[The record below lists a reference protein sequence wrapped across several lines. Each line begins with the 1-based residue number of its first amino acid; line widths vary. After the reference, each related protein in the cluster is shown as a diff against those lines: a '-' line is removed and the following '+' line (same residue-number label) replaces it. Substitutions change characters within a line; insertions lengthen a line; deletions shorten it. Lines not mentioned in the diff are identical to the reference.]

1 LKENRLTLF
10 DDEYFNSYK
19 KLGGKKNKSRYMKI
33 LEIFFNETLDIFID
47 GNPLYHDSREEALE
61 AVKKEAKITYEE
73 LDLIFESVDDVTA
86 YT

>member
-1 LKENRLTLF
+1 
-10 DDEYFNSYK
+10 
-19 KLGGKKNKSRYMKI
+19 MKI

-47 GNPLYHDSREEALE
+47 GNPLYYDSREEALE

-73 LDLIFESVDDVTA
+73 LDLIFESVDNVTV